1 MGSRSLKVNMRTFF
15 LILTILFI
23 SKTAFAQ
30 STSEDLRLY
39 SLTLRNVSIE
49 DALIELSNISHID
62 IAYDSKIDLQ
72 APVYLDERNKPVD
85 EILKK
90 ILSFS
95 NLDYVI
101 LSTGT
106 YVITSSPNKRT
117 DYGSLAGYVRDAET
131 GEPLVNATIFLTDA
145 RGATSTNRN
154 GYFNISSLISGE
166 YEVRATYIGYESK
179 QSSVIIG
186 PDSEG
191 LTVIELQPKSYLME
205 PLIVS
210 SYSPVMGS
218 SNKQKGTSYST
229 IEDNYVGTDRNV
241 VRSLKAFPGISYSA
255 GQQNFNIQGSDS
267 RDHTVKLDGVPI
279 YNSTIAGN
287 TFGIFSPYAIDR
299 INISKSG
306 FSADKGSSLSG
317 FVDFSHDI
325 KDRKNSLTTFQADP
339 YAVNT
344 RLELPF
350 SSDSKWSSMTA
361 ARINLW
367 DVYEAPE
374 LNNTFDQW
382 NQLDPLLQNFIMG
395 STNDIAHYN
404 SMVQDSDVLFY
415 DIHFAINRKAQ
426 YSNTDISAYIG
437 KSYIDTRLL
446 SERRN
451 VVSQQPYYVFSE
463 DLSDQNNAM
472 INVEHRGVLNARS
485 DYWIKAYYT
494 LSRFENDYRMIG
506 DDSLSQNGI
515 GPKAA
520 FEYFSDLNSMNSV
533 SANENN
539 ISEYSLETGLT
550 YNINTNSVF
559 KIGLDPKVVTYDFSL
574 TDLFYFPTTTS
585 KTSYILSSF
594 GNLTHNFSN
603 QTKID
608 LGARGT
614 FLANN
619 GSFYFEPRFSAEFL
633 TEETKIGYQ
642 AFKFSAGVY
651 RQFINRFDLAS
662 FGPSALVPSYKF
674 WQANDQ
680 TTEVPKAY
688 HTAFSWSVSAS
699 DDFMLSIE
707 SYYKWKPVNWRLNYH
722 ELLKPQV
729 LPGNILEDQ
738 NSYFSRSEG
747 FAYGISL
754 STKFVF
760 EEPKLTVNLTHQVN
774 ISKERIDDRFDEE
787 MVHTEWSEPY
797 SLSSF
802 INWNAF
808 NNFNALI
815 NLEWTPVRYWAYNKA
830 YYDYLGIHGES
841 NFGSYDLSSPENTTL
856 PYFLRLDIGF
866 NYSVML
872 SSGIQL
878 ETKIDLVN
886 MLDRANPVYYTLSP
900 QLLSSN
906 NTSYNR
912 NRKTLPGFTPSL
924 ALEISF

>member
-1 MGSRSLKVNMRTFF
+1 MRTFF
-15 LILTILFI
+15 LILTFILLTQ
-23 SKTAFAQ
+23 TALAQ
-30 STSEDLRLY
+30 SVNEDSKLY

-62 IAYDSKIDLQ
+62 IAYDSKLDLQ
-72 APVYLDERNKPVD
+72 APVYLNERNKPVD
-85 EILKK
+85 EILKN

-95 NLDYVI
+95 NLDYII

-106 YVITSSPNKRT
+106 YVITSSPSKEI

-131 GEPLVNATIFLTDA
+131 GEPLANATIFLADA
-145 RGATSTNRN
+145 SGATSTNRN

-166 YEVRATYIGYESK
+166 YEVRATYIGYEAK
-179 QSSVIIG
+179 QSKVVIG
-186 PDSEG
+186 PDSKG
-191 LTVIELQPKSYLME
+191 LTVIELQPKSYMME
-205 PLIVS
+205 PLVVS
-210 SYSPVMGS
+210 TNNPALGS
-218 SNKQKGTSYST
+218 INKQKETSYSS

-241 VRSLKAFPGISYSA
+241 VRSLRAFPGISYSA

-306 FSADKGSSLSG
+306 FSAEVGSSLSG
-317 FVDFSHDI
+317 FVDFTHDI
-325 KDRKNSLTTFQADP
+325 KDRKNSITTLQADP
-339 YAVNT
+339 YAINA
-344 RLELPF
+344 RLEIPF
-350 SSDSKWSSMTA
+350 TSDSKWSSMA
-361 ARINLW
+361 AGRLNLW
-367 DVYEAPE
+367 DMYEAPE

-395 STNDIAHYN
+395 SNNDIAHYN
-404 SMVQDSDVLFY
+404 SVVQDSDVLFY
-415 DIHFAINRKAQ
+415 DLHFALNRKAQ
-426 YSNTDISAYIG
+426 YSSTNISAYIG

-472 INVEHRGVLNARS
+472 INIEHHGILNARS
-485 DYWIKAYYT
+485 DYWVKAYYT

-515 GPKAA
+515 GPQSA
-520 FEYFSDLNSMNSV
+520 FDYFSDQITMNSI

-539 ISEYSLETGLT
+539 ISEYSFETGLT
-550 YNINTNSVF
+550 YNISTKSLLKVA
-559 KIGLDPKVVTYDFSL
+559 LDPKVVTYDFTLS
-574 TDLFYFPTTTS
+574 DLFYFPTTTS
-585 KTSYILSSF
+585 KTSYILSSY
-594 GNLTHNFSN
+594 GELTHNFSN
-603 QTKID
+603 QAKIK
-608 LGARGT
+608 LGTRGT
-614 FLANN
+614 YLANN
-619 GSFYFEPRFSAEFL
+619 NSFYLEPRFSTEFL
-633 TEETKIGYQ
+633 TEETRIGYQ
-642 AFKFSAGVY
+642 AFKFSTGVY

-680 TTEVPKAY
+680 TTNVPKAY

-699 DDFMLSIE
+699 DAFMLSIE
-707 SYYKWKPVNWRLNYH
+707 SYYKWKPLNWRLNYH

-729 LPGNILEDQ
+729 LPGNSLQDQ

-747 FAYGISL
+747 FAYGGSL
-754 STKFVF
+754 TTKFVF
-760 EEPKLTVNLTHQVN
+760 EEPKLTLDLTHQVN
-774 ISKERIDDRFDEE
+774 ISKERIDDRFSEE

-802 INWNAF
+802 VNWNAF

-815 NLEWTPVRYWAYNKA
+815 NLEWTPIRYWAYNKA

-841 NFGSYDLSSPENTTL
+841 NFGNHDLSSPENTTL
-856 PYFLRLDIGF
+856 PYYLKLDIGF
-866 NYSVML
+866 NYSLML
-872 SSGIQL
+872 NSGIQL

-886 MLDRANPVYYTLSP
+886 ILNRYNPVYYTLSP
-900 QLLSSN
+900 QLMSPN
-906 NTSYNR
+906 NISYNR
-912 NRKTLPGFTPSL
+912 DSKTLPGFTPSL